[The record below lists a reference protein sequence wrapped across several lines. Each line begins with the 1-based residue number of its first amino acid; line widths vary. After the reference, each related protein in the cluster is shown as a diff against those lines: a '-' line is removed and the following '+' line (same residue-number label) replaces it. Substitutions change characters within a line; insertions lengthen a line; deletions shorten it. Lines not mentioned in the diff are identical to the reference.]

1 MTATE
6 SNPLLE
12 KYKTLDQGERVQV
25 MNVWIDGTGESMR
38 CKTKTVESEPL
49 TPEDLP
55 VWNFDGSSTYQA
67 EGFNSDLYLRP
78 GTLFRDPFRLRKNK
92 NVFSETYNFDH
103 KPRVANHRPSC
114 SLFMERKLLEVCI
127 TGADRLLVVVP
138 NRDPRKLSLAMVS
151 PDGKIGECAG
161 CNKKSR
167 LSVEVCVVLK
177 LDNNVVGKTSWKA
190 PGTECWKEQFRI
202 KLDKSRELE
211 VEVYW
216 RDHRSLCGVAFLRL
230 EELLDNQRRQIQVP
244 LEPQGCLFAEV
255 TFLNP
260 TVPKKRRPRRQK
272 RAFHFHKDAE
282 KKFPRA
288 GQKNTTF
295 NVATRD
301 RLQKTT
307 ALPDC
312 TTNNSTLSPHSTS
325 SPFPR
330 DRAENFVEQAPLL
343 DYGKVTEELESSH
356 TDNLTRGQQEL
367 RYTSVREEK
376 PIQNCEKENTPPNNR
391 KKKKPMIQENRNK
404 DDCSTAASRSSFSDS
419 YNHSSIDQPRASFM
433 RRNSKRKKSLCGPI
447 DSLTEIEIPQING
460 IRYAQGPN
468 GEVEDKVNQ
477 EEPIIINSPY
487 SCKGFHQTMPK
498 VERPLDEIN
507 ESEDLRGKGNFVWIP
522 STSSENVCSKC
533 GHLQENGNSPPTPT
547 ETRIHLM
554 KGVTFLSKSW
564 DILYSILR
572 CIFLCLVLILGFLL
586 YRIWCASCWSVRN
599 VVHYAAQDR
608 PFAVLRSR
616 TSTLFEWI
624 KRFTRSEKKD
634 SRQGQTYDDADTTH
648 KDVMLQNKD
657 NDSDSVLGVPSDD
670 SNDDNRK
677 HKEEDKESAADYNCE
692 RNVHHLL
699 ITRRLFE
706 IFTWCP
712 TKNINTC
719 LASVNAYFKAYLS
732 TRLITPNFPASL
744 SHRRSTTVFLETTI
758 SDKNKED
765 TSRCVADYPFPLF
778 NVAKR
783 TAFFQEP
790 DSFYAINIVPAE
802 GDSNMLWCH
811 DLFDRD
817 CRNLLI

>member
-12 KYKTLDQGERVQV
+12 KYMTLDEGERVQV

-38 CKTKTVESEPL
+38 RKTKTVESEPL

-127 TGADRLLVVVP
+127 TGADRLSVVVP

-161 CNKKSR
+161 SNKKSS

-177 LDNNVVGKTSWKA
+177 LDNKVVGKTSWKA

-202 KLDKSRELE
+202 KLDKSRELK

-330 DRAENFVEQAPLL
+330 DRAESFVEQAPLL

-376 PIQNCEKENTPPNNR
+376 PIQNCEK
-391 KKKKPMIQENRNK
+391 KPMIQENRNK

-419 YNHSSIDQPRASFM
+419 YNHSSIDQPRASYM

-487 SCKGFHQTMPK
+487 SCKGFHQTMLK

-507 ESEDLRGKGNFVWIP
+507 ESEDLRGKG
-522 STSSENVCSKC
+522 
-533 GHLQENGNSPPTPT
+533 
-547 ETRIHLM
+547 
-554 KGVTFLSKSW
+554 VTFLSKSW
-564 DILYSILR
+564 DIVYSILR

-586 YRIWCASCWSVRN
+586 YRIWCASCWSV
-599 VVHYAAQDR
+599 
-608 PFAVLRSR
+608 
-616 TSTLFEWI
+616 TLFEWI

-634 SRQGQTYDDADTTH
+634 SRQGQTYDGPEDMPLAQLPSNVVESVMSDSCHPEEIVRKLKESLHLDEKCLEQPNPETKRTIRRLAKLAKDSNRIEVVKYLRKITPAGTTGPLLPGNLGICNIPVRQMRELTIYLSGGDEWKDVAEKLGFSPIEIRFLDKRTLNPFDEALAFISKRCRINVDDLYDALTDCGYPVLADT
-648 KDVMLQNKD
+648 L
-657 NDSDSVLGVPSDD
+657 
-670 SNDDNRK
+670 
-677 HKEEDKESAADYNCE
+677 
-692 RNVHHLL
+692 
-699 ITRRLFE
+699 
-706 IFTWCP
+706 
-712 TKNINTC
+712 
-719 LASVNAYFKAYLS
+719 
-732 TRLITPNFPASL
+732 
-744 SHRRSTTVFLETTI
+744 
-758 SDKNKED
+758 
-765 TSRCVADYPFPLF
+765 
-778 NVAKR
+778 
-783 TAFFQEP
+783 
-790 DSFYAINIVPAE
+790 
-802 GDSNMLWCH
+802 
-811 DLFDRD
+811 
-817 CRNLLI
+817 